1 MTAVQLILT
10 GASSASNENWLTI
23 NWERA
28 TNEVKRLQM
37 RIAKAVR
44 EKRYGKVKA
53 LQWILTHSFFAKL
66 LAVKRVTQ
74 SSGAHTPGVDG
85 VIWRTPKQ
93 KMKAV
98 KSLQRRGYRPL
109 PLRRIYI
116 PKKSGGDRP
125 LSIPSLIDRSMQAL
139 HLLALEPVAEMKADR
154 NAYGFR
160 PKRSTADAIEQC
172 FIALARRVSPTWI
185 LEGDIRTC
193 FDSLSG
199 NWLEDNIPMDKMLLS
214 KWLRAGYIEKTTL
227 HPTFHGVPQ
236 GGVISPCILV
246 LALSGLE
253 EAVKSATSRR
263 DMVNVISYADDFVI
277 TGASREILE
286 YKVMPTV
293 VAFLKERGLEL
304 SLSKTKITH
313 IDEGFDFLGFNVRK
327 YKGKLLI
334 KPSKKNIKSF
344 LRETR
349 RLIKS
354 NATVATEVLI
364 SQLNPKIRGWA
375 NYFCRVVA
383 KETFSY
389 VDHVINQAILRW
401 VKRRHPNKSYQWM
414 RKKYF
419 RSQGLR
425 NWIFSTPMVTEKG
438 KMVFLDLLAMVHT
451 PIRRHVKIRAEA
463 TPYDPQFKDYFL
475 KREMCRKKHTKN
487 EETKEASS
495 LTLMPKTPNGQL
507 GRLKAAFE
515 RLEPCAPKGACTVL
529 MGAGAGNS
537 PRLTRHLMK
546 NYKPEKLQSMGQKV
560 GERLEI
566 IKRGLNP
573 PGLNPKGMSSKS
585 PQQSK
590 QRNEQ

>member
-1 MTAVQLILT
+1 LQENLENRNHEEKQMTAVHLVLT
-10 GASSASNENWLTI
+10 GASSASNPNWLTI
-23 NWERA
+23 NWEQA
-28 TNEVKRLQM
+28 TREVKRLQT

-53 LQWILTHSFFAKL
+53 LQWILTHSFSAKL

-85 VIWRTPKQ
+85 VLWKTPQQ

-98 KSLQRRGYRPL
+98 KLLQRRGYHPL

-116 PKKSGGDRP
+116 PKKSGGERP

-139 HLLALEPVAEMKADR
+139 HLLALEPVAETRADK

-172 FIALARRVSPTWI
+172 FITLARKVSPSWI
-185 LEGDIRTC
+185 LEGDIRAC

-199 NWLEDNIPMDKMLLS
+199 TWLEDNIPMDKALLS
-214 KWLRAGYIEKTTL
+214 KWLRAGYIEKKTL

-253 EAVKSATSRR
+253 ETVKSVTSTK
-263 DMVNVISYADDFVI
+263 DKVNVTSYADDFVI
-277 TGASREILE
+277 TGVSREVLE
-286 YKVMPTV
+286 NKVMPAV
-293 VAFLKERGLEL
+293 AAFLKERGLEL
-304 SLSKTKITH
+304 SHKKTKITH

-334 KPSKKNIKSF
+334 KPSQKNVKSF
-344 LRETR
+344 LSETR
-349 RLIKS
+349 KLIKS
-354 NATVATEVLI
+354 NAAIGTEALI

-375 NYFCRVVA
+375 NYFCHVVA
-383 KETFSY
+383 KDTFSY
-389 VDHVINQAILRW
+389 VDYFIKKAILQW
-401 VKRRHPNKSYQWM
+401 IKRRHPNKSAQWM

-425 NWIFSTPMVTEKG
+425 NWIFSAPVVNEKG
-438 KMVFLDLLAMVHT
+438 KTNFLDLISMAHI

-463 TPYDPQFKDYFL
+463 TPYDPEFTEYFL
-475 KREMCRKKHTKN
+475 KRNM
-487 EETKEASS
+487 
-495 LTLMPKTPNGQL
+495 
-507 GRLKAAFE
+507 RLKKKTQNKESKEGRPHTSNTENTNRAT
-515 RLEPCAPKGACTVL
+515 G
-529 MGAGAGNS
+529 
-537 PRLTRHLMK
+537 
-546 NYKPEKLQSMGQKV
+546 
-560 GERLEI
+560 
-566 IKRGLNP
+566 
-573 PGLNPKGMSSKS
+573 SSH
-585 PQQSK
+585 
-590 QRNEQ
+590 NGF